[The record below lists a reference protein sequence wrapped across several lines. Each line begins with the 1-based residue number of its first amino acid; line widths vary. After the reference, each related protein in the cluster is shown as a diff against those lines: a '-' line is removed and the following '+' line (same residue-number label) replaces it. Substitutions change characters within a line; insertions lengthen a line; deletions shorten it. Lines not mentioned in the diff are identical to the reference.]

1 MQRTVDVLASQQR
14 IKSGQGS
21 GSLRVRSH
29 QLPAYFT
36 SLIGREQEVAAA
48 CALLRRP
55 EVRLL
60 TLTGPGG
67 VGKTRLGLQ
76 VATELR
82 DEWAV
87 DISFVSLASIS
98 DPNQVIPAIGE
109 ALDLWEAGNC
119 GPRQAQP
126 L

>member
-1 MQRTVDVLASQQR
+1 MQRTVDVLASRQR
-14 IKSGQGS
+14 IKSGQAA

-48 CALLRRP
+48 YALLRRP
-55 EVRLL
+55 EVLLL

-76 VATELR
+76 IATELR

-87 DISFVSLASIS
+87 DISFVSLAPIS
-98 DPNQVIPAIGE
+98 DPNQVIPTIGE
-109 ALDLWEAGNC
+109 SLDLWEA
-119 GPRQAQP
+119 
-126 L
+126 